1 LCRTWKKLYN
11 EVLFRYNGKK
21 WFKMFLYIGRI
32 TGTGGED
39 ARENKNAGYCLHSA
53 GQSSCRRI

>member
-1 LCRTWKKLYN
+1 M
-11 EVLFRYNGKK
+11 RYCSDTMEKNGLKC
-21 WFKMFLYIGRI
+21 FLYIGRI